1 MRDVLEGGIGGRGKV
16 GLGGGV
22 VEGEGGG
29 GFFFFILNI
38 CFVF

>member
-16 GLGGGV
+16 GLGGWWRGKG
-22 VEGEGGG
+22 GEG
-29 GFFFFILNI
+29 FFFILNI